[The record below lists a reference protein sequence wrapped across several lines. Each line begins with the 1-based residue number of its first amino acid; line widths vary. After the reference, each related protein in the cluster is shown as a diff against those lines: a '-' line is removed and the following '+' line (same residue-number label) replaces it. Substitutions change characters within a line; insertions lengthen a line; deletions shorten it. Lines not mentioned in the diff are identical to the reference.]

1 MIRFFL
7 PKAVGFRY
15 IKNRGY
21 FPVAAPLSNAVVYIL
36 LALAKGDLHGYGIMK
51 EVKGLSNGD
60 FRIGP
65 GTLYDNL
72 KTLMLEGMVTEIPAV
87 QTEAESSR
95 RRYHLTSSGAAL
107 LTSELQRLNLVL
119 KTGKRR
125 LASVEAREAS

>member
-1 MIRFFL
+1 M
-7 PKAVGFRY
+7 AV
-15 IKNRGY
+15 
-21 FPVAAPLSNAVVYIL
+21 PLSNAVVYIL

-72 KTLMLEGMVTEIPAV
+72 RTLMRDGMVTETPAV
-87 QTEAESSR
+87 ESDVESTR

-107 LTSELQRLNLVL
+107 LADELQRLNLVL

-125 LASVEAREAS
+125 LASTEAREAS